1 MAPQTPA
8 ARLFAVLL
16 IPIEVA
22 AAGEL
27 LSGVALAMVQRR
39 QQRFYQQQLEKDLTL
54 QHLQA
59 MDRDSDGRITREEYV
74 QFMLIEM
81 GLVNST
87 ELDLLNT
94 QFSRLDV
101 DKSGYLD
108 NADLEFMAKL
118 RGANVLKCVND

>member
-1 MAPQTPA
+1 
-8 ARLFAVLL
+8 L

-39 QQRFYQQQLEKDLTL
+39 QQRLYQRQLEKDLTL
-54 QHLQA
+54 QHLRA

-74 QFMLIEM
+74 QFMLVEM
-81 GLVNST
+81 GLVSPT
-87 ELDLLNT
+87 ELDQLYT

-101 DKSGYLD
+101 DQSGYLD

-118 RGANVLKCVND
+118 RGATVLKSEA